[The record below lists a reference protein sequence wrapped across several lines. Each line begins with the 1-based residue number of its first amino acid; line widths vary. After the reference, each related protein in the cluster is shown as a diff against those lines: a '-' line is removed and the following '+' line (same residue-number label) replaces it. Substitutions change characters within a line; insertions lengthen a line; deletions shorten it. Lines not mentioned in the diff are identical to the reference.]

1 MEAQRGGTCP
11 KSHHKTGDGPFCGRR
26 LEVVFP
32 LNRWGSR
39 GSSPE
44 GCQPRSHSYL
54 RWFSGTG
61 GFSAPSR
68 CGSCF
73 MRLPGVCGSLQRDP
87 GRGRFACGCE
97 CFPCKH
103 GLCQSVS
110 SYTWWG
116 GHVTGLLPSAA
127 GPWGWA
133 TLGPPR
139 PGDLW
144 KEDHS
149 SQGPLS
155 TPAGPGQAQ
164 SQGHDSLTSQA
175 WWL

>member
-1 MEAQRGGTCP
+1 MPKVPPQDRGWTLLWKALGSRIP
-11 KSHHKTGDGPFCGRR
+11 LKQMGKSRLLPGGVPAPFPF
-26 LEVVFP
+26 LPQVVFWDGWI
-32 LNRWGSR
+32 L
-39 GSSPE
+39 SP
-44 GCQPRSHSYL
+44 SH
-54 RWFSGTG
+54 
-61 GFSAPSR
+61 PSR

-73 MRLPGVCGSLQRDP
+73 MRLPGVWGPLQRDP

-110 SYTWWG
+110 SYMWWG

-155 TPAGPGQAQ
+155 TLAGPGQAQ
-164 SQGHDSLTSQA
+164 SQGHDSPTSQA